1 MALLKSIMTIS
12 GHTMISRI
20 LGYVRESLIATYV
33 GANAITDALNIAI
46 KIPSLFRRL
55 FAEGAFNAA
64 FVPMFSGNL
73 ATKGKQSAKVFAEHS
88 IVILGLFLT
97 VMVLVIELFMPEF
110 IGLLAAGFSKT
121 PERLELAIEFT
132 RITFPFILFISIS
145 AILGGVLNSLEKFA
159 APAAAASIG
168 NLCIIFVIYFF
179 VNSGKS
185 PGHVLSWGV
194 LFSSIC
200 QLAWL
205 YFFCAYAGMPLK
217 FRVPKL
223 TPEMKEFFRKLLPG
237 MVGAGILQIN
247 LVVDMRLCS
256 YLPEASVSY
265 LNLADRINQFPLSM
279 VGVAMGVALLPL
291 LSKQLRQGN
300 LNEAITTQNRAT
312 ELVLFLTLPAAIAF
326 VIYADLFVSLLY
338 GYGKFLDH
346 PGNIP
351 QTARTLAAFSFGLP
365 AYVMVKVF
373 SSTFFARSD
382 TLTPVIIGLISVV
395 VNIVINLY
403 LMGPYQHVGI
413 AMGTAIA
420 SWINAILLIIVL
432 QKRRMFVFDSQF
444 LSRIPKI
451 LCASAI
457 MGVVIYCIQPYFDV
471 YIVGGS
477 VLGKIDVLFAL
488 LFASAISFLTPAYFL
503 KCIDLKN
510 IRK

>member
-33 GANAITDALNIAI
+33 GANAITDALNVAI

-64 FVPMFSGNL
+64 FVPIFSGDL
-73 ATKGKQSAKVFAEHS
+73 ATKGKGSAKIFAEHA
-88 IVILGLFLT
+88 IMILLIFLT
-97 VMVLVIELFMPEF
+97 IMVVLAEFFMPQV
-110 IGLLAAGFSKT
+110 IGFLAAGFMKT
-121 PERLELAIEFT
+121 PERLQLSLEFT

-145 AILGGVLNSLEKFA
+145 AILGGVLNSLERFA
-159 APAAAASIG
+159 APASAASIG
-168 NLCIIFVIYFF
+168 NLCIIFIIYFF

-185 PGHVLSWGV
+185 PGHIVSWGV
-194 LFSSIC
+194 LLSSIC
-200 QLAWL
+200 QLSWL
-205 YFFCAYAGMPLK
+205 YFFCAYAGIPLK
-217 FRVPKL
+217 IRIPKL
-223 TPEMKEFFRKLLPG
+223 TPQMKEFFRKLLPG
-237 MVGAGILQIN
+237 MFGAGILQIN

-256 YLPEASVSY
+256 YLPEASISY

-291 LSKQLRQGN
+291 LSRQVRQGN
-300 LNEAITTQNRAT
+300 FDEAIATQNRAT

-326 VIYADLFVSLLY
+326 VIYPELFVSLLY

-346 PGNIP
+346 PGNII
-351 QTARTLAAFSFGLP
+351 QTSRTLAAFSFGLP

-382 TLTPVIIGLISVV
+382 TVTPVVIGLISVV
-395 VNIVINLY
+395 MNIAINLY
-403 LMGPYQHVGI
+403 LMTLYQHVGI
-413 AMGTAIA
+413 AIGTAIA

-432 QKRRMFVFDSQF
+432 QKRHMFIFDSQF

-451 LCASAI
+451 LCASTI
-457 MGVVIYCIQPYFDV
+457 MGVVIYCIQPYFEV
-471 YIVGGS
+471 YIIGGS
-477 VLGKIDVLFAL
+477 VLVKIGVLFAL
-488 LFASAISFLTPAYFL
+488 FFVSATSFLIPAYFL
-503 KCIDLKN
+503 KLADLKN